1 MSGNKEGMFSS
12 WEGLFSRGS
21 AHGFFPL
28 RSRGE
33 EGFDDSQ
40 VPRCLI
46 HLTRLRA
53 DAHWKTY
60 SQPLWARRLTV
71 AQLGRNL
78 RKREPSLAS
87 VDPV

>member
-60 SQPLWARRLTV
+60 SQPLWA
-71 AQLGRNL
+71 
-78 RKREPSLAS
+78 LA
-87 VDPV
+87 PHCGAAGKELEKT